1 MRLRSHEKILL
12 GARLSGWTHHVAWHA
27 VSTTRLAITAL
38 VSLAATAVLAV
49 IVAHGTSPYGFEDPV
64 IDALGRRSA
73 IRSWGHVANV
83 LGTPTIVVV
92 FIACFGFGLY
102 RQAVLRVALYAVMAV
117 GTILISDH
125 VAKPLVHRTY
135 YGELTFPSGHVTAAC
150 ATAFAMW
157 LALFPLLGKRDRIIA
172 LLVGVAWVLLMSV
185 AVIRA
190 LWHTP
195 LDVVGAILLSVGIIS
210 AGGALIESRLLRG
223 AVDSGGGGSW
233 TGNQRARSG
242 PGVEELLGQ
251 AQDAVGVAQ
260 AQGVDQ
266 EKC

>member
-1 MRLRSHEKILL
+1 
-12 GARLSGWTHHVAWHA
+12 
-27 VSTTRLAITAL
+27 VSTARLAITAL
-38 VSLAATAVLAV
+38 ISLAATAVLAV

-64 IDALGRRSA
+64 IDLLGRRSA
-73 IRSWGHVANV
+73 IRSWGNVADL

-92 FIACFGFGLY
+92 FVACLGIGLY
-102 RQAVLRVALYAVMAV
+102 QQAVLRVSLYAVLAV
-117 GTILISDH
+117 ATILISDH

-157 LALFPLLGKRDRIIA
+157 LALFPLLGKRDRIIT
-172 LLVGVAWVLLMSV
+172 LLVGVTWVLLMSV

-195 LDVVGAILLSVGIIS
+195 LDVVGAVSLSVGIIS
-210 AGGALIESRLLRG
+210 AGGALLESSLFRG
-223 AVDSGGGGSW
+223 AVASGRGGSQ
-233 TGNQRARSG
+233 TGNQRVSSG

-260 AQGVDQ
+260 AQGVNQ
-266 EKC
+266 EKG